1 MYIHVYIHICRY
13 IYMYICIDIYLCIY
27 VDILPLRAW
36 HAFLICD
43 SHTRQVSFICAT
55 FLVYICDMRKVQF
68 SEKMMLCAIKFFS
81 FVSCRLRVTW
91 LVDTCDAHR
100 GGGGLLFG
108 RLSKPST
115 RRKRTPREAPS
126 TNSLRGVLFL
136 RAPGWDPAKKETPPP
151 PGVGVPCDQSLFIF
165 SEPRQ
170 DSSFLQRK

>member
-1 MYIHVYIHICRY
+1 MPFWYAILIPDRSPSYAQHF
-13 IYMYICIDIYLCIY
+13 LFIY
-27 VDILPLRAW
+27 V
-36 HAFLICD
+36 
-43 SHTRQVSFICAT
+43 ICAT

-91 LVDTCDAHR
+91 LVDTGGAHR
-100 GGGGLLFG
+100 WGGGLLFG

-115 RRKRTPREAPS
+115 RRKRTPLEAPS
-126 TNSLRGVLFL
+126 KNSLRGVLFL

-170 DSSFLQRK
+170 DSSFQRK